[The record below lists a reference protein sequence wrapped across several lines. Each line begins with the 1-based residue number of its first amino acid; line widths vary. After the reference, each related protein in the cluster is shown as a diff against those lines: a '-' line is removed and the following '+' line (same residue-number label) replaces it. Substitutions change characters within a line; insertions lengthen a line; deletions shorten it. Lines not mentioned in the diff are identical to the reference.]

1 MAATGKPLVLTLKS
15 DGNYTLAE
23 ALDIDVS
30 AISTD
35 VLTKF
40 NNTVIDMQSSAHSIG
55 LSATVLEATNMIV
68 SAGVDIATLF
78 GGTDTT
84 LSQEQVEDYAAY
96 MVTGGTQ
103 TGIAVTYSD
112 NTTNP
117 GYANFV
123 VADLT
128 VTSNAGSTALTPGDT
143 LTIAGGTN
151 VTTTCVGDTV
161 TINATDTNTTY
172 SIQDGELSQN
182 NFTNADHTKLNGIEA
197 AATADQSEAEI
208 VAAVE
213 AGSDSNTFTDADHS
227 KLDAIEP
234 GADVTDATNV
244 TNAGAVMK
252 SLSTTAGMDFVL
264 DQDDF
269 SSDSATKLATQQ
281 SIKSYVDGQI
291 TLQVTH
297 GDNES
302 LDFGTGLDSGISFD
316 GTDTNWH
323 LQKVGT
329 GDLNVSGGINMKTGG
344 DLNVTGSLDVYDT
357 QNDIALFHSNTAT
370 ATIGVVSTTTS
381 AILTAS
387 GVNTVLE
394 NTADGNIIFRT
405 SDDRVMTM
413 EPGGKVGINT
423 LDPGQYLDVVDDTAG
438 GGVGIRVEH
447 KDNSNA
453 GSDARFIA
461 KVAGSS
467 GGDPHVR
474 FMIQGGQ
481 SWCMGLANAASD
493 NFRIADA
500 NNLDSGV
507 AMEINTSQNVWMPQ
521 SLAVG
526 QSAVAENTAI
536 LECESTT
543 KSFLPPR
550 MTTTQRNAIGSP
562 ATGSLIYNLTTNVLN
577 FYNGSGWG
585 AV

>member
-35 VLTKF
+35 ILTKF
-40 NNTVIDMQSSAHSIG
+40 NNSLIDIQASANSIG
-55 LSATVLEATNMIV
+55 LSATVLEAKDTIV

-78 GGTDTT
+78 GGVDTT
-84 LSQEQVEDYAAY
+84 LSQEQVEDYAGG
-96 MVTGGTQ
+96 MIGGVTGIT
-103 TGIAVTYSD
+103 VTYNDSAGNITYGVA
-112 NTTNP
+112 NTT
-117 GYANFV
+117 
-123 VADLT
+123 
-128 VTSNAGSTALTPGDT
+128 VTTDSGSTALTPGDT
-143 LTIAGGTN
+143 LTLSGGTN

-161 TINATDTNTTY
+161 AINATDTTY
-172 SIQDGELSQN
+172 SIQDEQLSQV
-182 NFTNADHTKLNGIEA
+182 NFTTSAHGKLHAIEA
-197 AATADQSEAEI
+197 A
-208 VAAVE
+208 
-213 AGSDSNTFTDADHS
+213 
-227 KLDAIEP
+227 
-234 GADVTDATNV
+234 ADVTDATNV

-252 SLSTTAGMDFVL
+252 SFSTTAGMDFVL

-281 SIKSYVDGQI
+281 SIKAYVDGQI
-291 TLQVTH
+291 TSEATY
-297 GDNES
+297 GDNDP
-302 LDFGTGLDSGISFD
+302 LNFGAGLDSGISFD

-329 GDLNVSGGINMKTGG
+329 GNLNVSGGINMKTGG
-344 DLNVTGSLDVYDT
+344 DLNVTGSLNVYDT
-357 QNDIALFHSNTAT
+357 QRDIALFHNNAAT
-370 ATIGVVSTTTS
+370 ATIGLAGTVTS
-381 AILTAS
+381 ATLTTS

-405 SDDRVMTM
+405 SGDRVMTM
-413 EPGGKVGINT
+413 EPLGKVGINT
-423 LDPGQYLDVVDDTAG
+423 VDPGQYLDVVDDAAG
-438 GGVGIRVEH
+438 AAVGIRVEH
-447 KDNSNA
+447 KNNGNA

-461 KVAGSS
+461 KVAGTG

-481 SWCMGLANAASD
+481 SWCMGLANGASD
-493 NFRIADA
+493 NFRITDA
-500 NNLDSGV
+500 NNLDSNV
-507 AMEINTSQNVWMPQ
+507 AMEINTSQHVWMPN

-526 QSAVAENTAI
+526 QSSVADNTAI
-536 LECESTT
+536 LECDSTT

-550 MTTTQRNAIGSP
+550 MTTTQRDAISSP